1 MDPATR
7 TKLFNQI
14 VGLCGQQGRLTDHS
28 FDLVD
33 NLLDSIDVESE
44 TAAEP

>member
-7 TKLFNQI
+7 TKLYNQI
-14 VGLCGQQGRLTDHS
+14 VGLCGQQGRLTDNS
-28 FDLVD
+28 FELVD

-44 TAAEP
+44 IATEQ